1 MKKCTLAFWLA
12 IPMAWPGIGHSQEL
26 TRAQQEDFLRSA
38 EVVKTQRASKGIT
51 GVLRATLKSKDG
63 SITHDAAIQCIDER
77 KSQFQTDRGTELNF
91 RDSYKFNIAAYK
103 LSLMLGLDMIPPHVE
118 RSHAGSSG
126 CFSWWVDN
134 VLMDEGERLKKKVA
148 PPDQNEFNAQ
158 FSMVQVFDQL
168 IYNTDRNVGNLLIT
182 KDWKLWMI
190 DHGRAFRMHHDLPNQ
205 KILKMCER
213 RFLAKMRELTE
224 PALKAELGPYLSGME
239 IQAILKRRDK
249 IVAHFDKA
257 GQAALYSYKT
267 RNLD

>member
-1 MKKCTLAFWLA
+1 MNWTTTAVFALAL
-12 IPMAWPGIGHSQEL
+12 AWPESVPAQDL
-26 TRAQQEDFLRSA
+26 TREQREEFLRTA

-51 GVLRATLKSKDG
+51 GVLRATLKSRDG
-63 SITHDAAIQCIDER
+63 SLTHDAAIQCIDER
-77 KSQFQTDRGTELNF
+77 KSQFQTNRGTELNF

-103 LSLMLGLDMIPPHVE
+103 LGLMLGLDMIPPHVE
-118 RSHAGSSG
+118 RSYSGSSG

-158 FSMVQVFDQL
+158 YSIVQVFDQL

-182 KDWKLWMI
+182 KDWMLWMI
-190 DHGRAFRMHHDLPNQ
+190 DHGRAFRMHHDLPNP

-213 RFLAKMRELTE
+213 RLLAKMRELTE
-224 PALKAELGPYLSGME
+224 PALKAELGSYLTGME
-239 IQAILKRRDK
+239 IQAVLKRRDK

-257 GQAALYSYKT
+257 GQSALYSYGT
-267 RNLD
+267 RNLN